1 MLTLT
6 KSLFAL
12 MIGFLLSTGF
22 GLILIPI
29 LKKIKAGQR
38 INIYVENHQ
47 KKSGTPTM
55 GGLIFIIPTII
66 ATIILILTDKLSFS
80 VNLLIVIFVFL
91 SYSLIGFLDDFLSIK
106 QNQNKGLTQ
115 LQKLFLQFIVALIF
129 YILYR
134 KYTDANSVL
143 EITLL
148 HINWNLDW
156 FYGVFILFLLV
167 GSSNAV
173 NLTDGLD
180 GLAGG
185 LSAIAFLAF
194 GLISWGSYWIE
205 GYQDIGIFCFIL
217 MGSIMG
223 FLVYNTNP
231 AKVFMGDT
239 GSLTLGATLAT
250 VAILTNHELS
260 LAVIGGVFVIETLTV
275 IIQILSVVLFKRKV
289 FLMTPIHHH
298 FERLGW
304 AESSIV
310 KVFWIV
316 GFILSLMALIYGVWL

>member
-12 MIGFLLSTGF
+12 MLGFIASTIFGF
-22 GLILIPI
+22 IIIPF
-29 LKKIKAGQR
+29 LKKLKAGQN
-38 INIYVENHQ
+38 INIYVEAHRN
-47 KKSGTPTM
+47 KAGTPTM
-55 GGLIFIIPTII
+55 GGLIFIIPTFAI
-66 ATIILILTDKLSFS
+66 TLFLLLTGKIEFS
-80 VNLLIVIFVFL
+80 VNLVIVLFVFL
-91 SYSLIGFLDDFLSIK
+91 SYGLIGFLDDFISLKRKS
-106 QNQNKGLTQ
+106 NKGLTQ
-115 LQKLFLQFIVALIF
+115 FQKLLLQLIVALVF
-129 YILYR
+129 YILFRQFTEGDSYLR
-134 KYTDANSVL
+134 ISAL
-143 EITLL
+143 GIE
-148 HINWNLDW
+148 WNLGW

-194 GLISWGSYWIE
+194 GLIAMGSWWIE
-205 GYQDIGIFCFIL
+205 GNTDMGIFSFIL

-239 GSLTLGATLAT
+239 GSLTLGATMAT
-250 VAILTNHELS
+250 IAILISHELS
-260 LAVIGGVFVIETLTV
+260 LALIGGVFVIETLTV
-275 IIQILSVVLFKRKV
+275 IIQITSVVLLKRKV

-304 AESSIV
+304 KENDIV
-310 KVFWIV
+310 KLFWIV
-316 GFILSLMALIYGVWL
+316 GFILSLFALIYGVWL

>member
-12 MIGFLLSTGF
+12 MLGFIGATIF
-22 GLILIPI
+22 GLIIIPF
-29 LKKIKAGQR
+29 LKKLKAGQN
-38 INIYVENHQ
+38 INIYVEAHRN
-47 KKSGTPTM
+47 KAGTPTM
-55 GGLIFIIPTII
+55 GGLIFIIPTFAI
-66 ATIILILTDKLSFS
+66 TLFLLLTGKIEYS
-80 VNLLIVIFVFL
+80 VNLVIVLFVFL
-91 SYSLIGFLDDFLSIK
+91 SYGLIGFLDDFISLRRK
-106 QNQNKGLTQ
+106 TNKGLTQ
-115 LQKLFLQFIVALIF
+115 FQKILLQLIVALVF
-129 YILYR
+129 YVLFR
-134 KYTDANSVL
+134 QYTAGDSYLRISAL
-143 EITLL
+143 GID
-148 HINWNLDW
+148 WNLGW

-185 LSAIAFLAF
+185 SSAIAFLAF
-194 GLISWGSYWIE
+194 GLIAMGSWWIE
-205 GYQDIGIFCFIL
+205 GNSDMGIFCFIL

-223 FLVYNTNP
+223 FLVYNSNP

-239 GSLTLGATLAT
+239 GSLTLGATMAT
-250 VAILTNHELS
+250 IAILTSHELS

-275 IIQILSVVLFKRKV
+275 IIQISSVVLLKRRV

-304 AESSIV
+304 RENDIV
-310 KVFWIV
+310 KLFWIV
-316 GFILSLMALIYGVWL
+316 GFILSLCALIYGVWL

>member
-12 MIGFLLSTGF
+12 MLGFIGATIF
-22 GLILIPI
+22 GLIIIPF
-29 LKKIKAGQR
+29 LKKLKAGQN
-38 INIYVENHQ
+38 INIYVEAHRN
-47 KKSGTPTM
+47 KAGTPTM
-55 GGLIFIIPTII
+55 GGLIFIIPTFAI
-66 ATIILILTDKLSFS
+66 TLFLLLTGKIEYS
-80 VNLLIVIFVFL
+80 VNLVIVLFVFL
-91 SYSLIGFLDDFLSIK
+91 SYGLIGFLDDFISLRRK
-106 QNQNKGLTQ
+106 TNKGLTQ
-115 LQKLFLQFIVALIF
+115 FQKILLQLIVALVF
-129 YILYR
+129 YVLFR
-134 KYTDANSVL
+134 QYTAGDSYLRISAL
-143 EITLL
+143 GID
-148 HINWNLDW
+148 WNLGW

-194 GLISWGSYWIE
+194 GLIAMGSWWIE
-205 GYQDIGIFCFIL
+205 GNSDMGIFCFIL

-223 FLVYNTNP
+223 FLVYNSNP

-239 GSLTLGATLAT
+239 GLTLGTTMATI
-250 VAILTNHELS
+250 AILTSHELS

-275 IIQILSVVLFKRKV
+275 IIQISSVVLLKRRV

-304 AESSIV
+304 RENDIV
-310 KVFWIV
+310 KLFWIV
-316 GFILSLMALIYGVWL
+316 GFILSLCALIYGVWL

>member
-12 MIGFLLSTGF
+12 MIGFLLSTAF
-22 GLILIPI
+22 GLIAIPL

-38 INIYVENHQ
+38 INIYVESHLR
-47 KKSGTPTM
+47 KSGTPTM

-66 ATIILILTDKLSFS
+66 TAIILIATNKIEFS
-80 VNLLIVIFVFL
+80 VNLLIVMFVFI

-106 QNQNKGLTQ
+106 RNKNKGLTEI
-115 LQKLFLQFIVALIF
+115 QKLILQFIVALIF

-134 KYTDANSVL
+134 KYTNASSVL

-148 HINWNLDW
+148 NIKWNLGW

-167 GSSNAV
+167 GASNAV

-205 GYQDIGIFCFIL
+205 GYQDMGIFCFIL
-217 MGSIMG
+217 VGSIMG

-250 VAILTNHELS
+250 IAILTNHELS

-275 IIQILSVVLFKRKV
+275 IIQITSVVLFKKKV

-304 AESSIV
+304 RESDIV
-310 KVFWIV
+310 KLFWIA
-316 GFILSLMALIYGVWL
+316 GFLLCLLALIYGVWL

>member
-12 MIGFLLSTGF
+12 MLGFIGATIF
-22 GLILIPI
+22 GLIIIPF
-29 LKKIKAGQR
+29 LKKLKAGQN
-38 INIYVENHQ
+38 INIYVEAHRN
-47 KKSGTPTM
+47 KAGTPTM
-55 GGLIFIIPTII
+55 GGLIFIIPTFAI
-66 ATIILILTDKLSFS
+66 TLFLLLTGKIEYS
-80 VNLLIVIFVFL
+80 VNLVIVLFVFL
-91 SYSLIGFLDDFLSIK
+91 SYGLIGFLDDFISLRRK
-106 QNQNKGLTQ
+106 TNKGLTQ
-115 LQKLFLQFIVALIF
+115 FQKILLQLIVALVF
-129 YILYR
+129 YVLFR
-134 KYTDANSVL
+134 QYTAGDSYLRISAL
-143 EITLL
+143 GID
-148 HINWNLDW
+148 WNLGW

-194 GLISWGSYWIE
+194 GLIAMGSWWIE
-205 GYQDIGIFCFIL
+205 GNSDMGIFCFIL

-223 FLVYNTNP
+223 FLVYNSNP
-231 AKVFMGDT
+231 AKVYMGDT
-239 GSLTLGATLAT
+239 GSLTLGATMAT
-250 VAILTNHELS
+250 IAILTSHELS

-275 IIQILSVVLFKRKV
+275 IIQISSVVLLKRRV

-304 AESSIV
+304 RENDIV
-310 KVFWIV
+310 KLFWIV
-316 GFILSLMALIYGVWL
+316 GFILSLCALIYGVWL

>member
-12 MIGFLLSTGF
+12 MLGFIGATIF
-22 GLILIPI
+22 GLIIIPF
-29 LKKIKAGQR
+29 LKKLKAGQN
-38 INIYVENHQ
+38 INIYVEAHRN
-47 KKSGTPTM
+47 KAGTPTM
-55 GGLIFIIPTII
+55 GGLIFIIPTFAI
-66 ATIILILTDKLSFS
+66 TLFLLLTGKIEYS
-80 VNLLIVIFVFL
+80 VNLVIVLFVFL
-91 SYSLIGFLDDFLSIK
+91 SYGLIGFLDDFISLRRK
-106 QNQNKGLTQ
+106 TNKGLTQ
-115 LQKLFLQFIVALIF
+115 FQKILLQLIVALVF
-129 YILYR
+129 YVLFR
-134 KYTDANSVL
+134 QYTAGDSYLRISAL
-143 EITLL
+143 GID
-148 HINWNLDW
+148 WNLGW

-194 GLISWGSYWIE
+194 GLIAMGSWWIE
-205 GYQDIGIFCFIL
+205 GNSDMGIFCFIL

-223 FLVYNTNP
+223 FLVYNSNP

-239 GSLTLGATLAT
+239 GSLTLGATMAT
-250 VAILTNHELS
+250 IAILTSHEIS

-275 IIQILSVVLFKRKV
+275 IIQISSVVLLKRRV

-304 AESSIV
+304 RENDIV
-310 KVFWIV
+310 KLFWIV
-316 GFILSLMALIYGVWL
+316 GFILSLCALIYGVWL

>member
-12 MIGFLLSTGF
+12 MLGFIGATIF
-22 GLILIPI
+22 GLIIIPF
-29 LKKIKAGQR
+29 LKKLKAGQN
-38 INIYVENHQ
+38 INIYVEAHRN
-47 KKSGTPTM
+47 KAGTPTM
-55 GGLIFIIPTII
+55 GGLIFIIPTFAI
-66 ATIILILTDKLSFS
+66 TLFLLLTGKIEYS
-80 VNLLIVIFVFL
+80 VNLVIVLFVFL
-91 SYSLIGFLDDFLSIK
+91 SYGLIGFLDDFISLRRK
-106 QNQNKGLTQ
+106 TNKGLTQ
-115 LQKLFLQFIVALIF
+115 FQKILLQLIVALVF
-129 YILYR
+129 YVLFR
-134 KYTDANSVL
+134 QYTAGDSYLRISAL
-143 EITLL
+143 GID
-148 HINWNLDW
+148 WNLGW

-194 GLISWGSYWIE
+194 GLIAMGSWWIE
-205 GYQDIGIFCFIL
+205 GNSDMGIFCFIL

-223 FLVYNTNP
+223 FLVYNSNP
-231 AKVFMGDT
+231 VKVFMGDT
-239 GSLTLGATLAT
+239 GSLTLGATMAT
-250 VAILTNHELS
+250 IAILTSHELS

-275 IIQILSVVLFKRKV
+275 IIQISSVVLLKRRV

-304 AESSIV
+304 RENDIV
-310 KVFWIV
+310 KLFWIV
-316 GFILSLMALIYGVWL
+316 GFILSLCALIYGVWL

>member
-12 MIGFLLSTGF
+12 MIGFLLSTLF
-22 GLILIPI
+22 GLFMIPI
-29 LKKIKAGQR
+29 LKKIKVGQR
-38 INIYVENHQ
+38 INVYVDTHR
-47 KKSGTPTM
+47 KKAGTPTM
-55 GGLIFIIPTII
+55 GGLIFILPTI
-66 ATIILILTDKLSFS
+66 ATMLILLFLDKIQFS
-80 VNLLIVIFVFL
+80 VNLLIILFVFV
-91 SYSLIGFLDDFLSIK
+91 SYGLIGFLDDYISIK
-106 QNQNKGLTQ
+106 RNTNKGLTEV
-115 LQKLFLQFIVALIF
+115 QKLFLQFVVSLIF
-129 YILYR
+129 YVLFR
-134 KYTDANSVL
+134 EFTAGDSVL
-143 EITLL
+143 EISLFN
-148 HINWNLDW
+148 IKWNLGW
-156 FYGVFILFLLV
+156 LYGVFILFLLV

-194 GLISWGSYWIE
+194 GLISWGSFWIE

-217 MGSIMG
+217 VGSIMG

-250 VAILTNHELS
+250 VAILTAHEIS

-275 IIQILSVVLFKRKV
+275 IIQIVSVMLFKKRV

-304 AESSIV
+304 KEGDIV
-310 KVFWIV
+310 KLFWIV
-316 GFILSLMALIYGVWL
+316 GFILSLLALIYGVWL

>member
-12 MIGFLLSTGF
+12 MLGFIGATIF
-22 GLILIPI
+22 GLIIIPF
-29 LKKIKAGQR
+29 LKKLKAGQN
-38 INIYVENHQ
+38 INIYVEAHRN
-47 KKSGTPTM
+47 KAGTPTM
-55 GGLIFIIPTII
+55 GGLIFIIPTFAI
-66 ATIILILTDKLSFS
+66 TLFLLLTGKIEYS
-80 VNLLIVIFVFL
+80 VNLVIVLFVFL
-91 SYSLIGFLDDFLSIK
+91 SYGLIGFLDDFISLRRK
-106 QNQNKGLTQ
+106 TNKGLTQ
-115 LQKLFLQFIVALIF
+115 FQKILLQLIVALVF
-129 YILYR
+129 YVLFR
-134 KYTDANSVL
+134 QYTAGDSYLRISAL
-143 EITLL
+143 GID
-148 HINWNLDW
+148 WNLGW

-194 GLISWGSYWIE
+194 GLIAMGSWWIE
-205 GYQDIGIFCFIL
+205 GNSDMGIFCFIL

-223 FLVYNTNP
+223 FLVYNSNP

-239 GSLTLGATLAT
+239 GSLTLGATMAT
-250 VAILTNHELS
+250 IAILTSHELS

-275 IIQILSVVLFKRKV
+275 IIQISSVVLLKRRV

-298 FERLGW
+298 FEKCGFSEVQVV
-304 AESSIV
+304 AG
-310 KVFWIV
+310 FWIFAV
-316 GFILSLMALIYGVWL
+316 LCCVAGFFII

>member
-1 MLTLT
+1 MLKLT

-12 MIGFLLSTGF
+12 MLGFIGATIF
-22 GLILIPI
+22 GLIIIPF
-29 LKKIKAGQR
+29 LKKLKAGQN
-38 INIYVENHQ
+38 INIYVEAHRN
-47 KKSGTPTM
+47 KAGTPTM
-55 GGLIFIIPTII
+55 GGLIFIIPTFAI
-66 ATIILILTDKLSFS
+66 TLFLLLTGKIEYS
-80 VNLLIVIFVFL
+80 VNLVIVLFVFL
-91 SYSLIGFLDDFLSIK
+91 SYGLIGFLDDFISLRK
-106 QNQNKGLTQ
+106 KTNKGLTQ
-115 LQKLFLQFIVALIF
+115 FQKILLQLIVALVF
-129 YILYR
+129 YVLFR
-134 KYTDANSVL
+134 QYTAGDSYLRISAL
-143 EITLL
+143 GID
-148 HINWNLDW
+148 WNLGW

-194 GLISWGSYWIE
+194 GLIAMGSWWIE
-205 GYQDIGIFCFIL
+205 GNSDMGIFCFIL

-223 FLVYNTNP
+223 FLVYNSNP

-239 GSLTLGATLAT
+239 GSLTLGATMAT
-250 VAILTNHELS
+250 IAILTSHELS

-275 IIQILSVVLFKRKV
+275 IIQISSVVLLKRRV

-304 AESSIV
+304 RENDIV
-310 KVFWIV
+310 KLFWIV
-316 GFILSLMALIYGVWL
+316 GFILSLCALIYGVWL

>member
-12 MIGFLLSTGF
+12 MLGFIASTIFGF
-22 GLILIPI
+22 IIIPF
-29 LKKIKAGQR
+29 LKKLKAGQN
-38 INIYVENHQ
+38 INIYVEAHRN
-47 KKSGTPTM
+47 KAGTPTM
-55 GGLIFIIPTII
+55 GGLIFIIPTFAI
-66 ATIILILTDKLSFS
+66 TLFLLLTGKIEFS
-80 VNLLIVIFVFL
+80 VNLVIVLFVFL
-91 SYSLIGFLDDFLSIK
+91 SYGLIGFLDDFISLKRKS
-106 QNQNKGLTQ
+106 NKGLTQ
-115 LQKLFLQFIVALIF
+115 FQKLLLQLIVALVF
-129 YILYR
+129 YILFRQFTEGDSYLR
-134 KYTDANSVL
+134 ISAL
-143 EITLL
+143 GIE
-148 HINWNLDW
+148 WNLGW

-194 GLISWGSYWIE
+194 GLIAMGSWWIE
-205 GYQDIGIFCFIL
+205 GNTDMGIFSFIL

-239 GSLTLGATLAT
+239 GSLTLGATMAT
-250 VAILTNHELS
+250 IAILTSHELS
-260 LAVIGGVFVIETLTV
+260 LALIGGVFVIETLTV
-275 IIQILSVVLFKRKV
+275 IIQITSVVLLKRKV

-298 FERLGW
+298 FESVGW
-304 AESSIV
+304 KENDIV
-310 KVFWIV
+310 KLFWIV
-316 GFILSLMALIYGVWL
+316 GFILCLFALIYGVWL

>member
-12 MIGFLLSTGF
+12 MLGFISSTIF
-22 GLILIPI
+22 GLIAIPF
-29 LKKIKAGQR
+29 LKKLKAGQN
-38 INIYVENHQ
+38 INIYVEAHRS
-47 KKSGTPTM
+47 KAGTPTM
-55 GGLIFIIPTII
+55 GGLIFIIPTIAI
-66 ATIILILTDKLSFS
+66 TVFLLLTGKIEYS
-80 VNLLIVIFVFL
+80 VNLMIVLFVFF
-91 SYSLIGFLDDFLSIK
+91 SYALIGFLDDFISLRRKS
-106 QNQNKGLTQ
+106 NKGLTQ
-115 LQKLFLQFIVALIF
+115 FQKILLQLIVALVF
-129 YILYR
+129 YVLFR
-134 KYTDANSVL
+134 QYTAGDSYLRISAL
-143 EITLL
+143 GID
-148 HINWNLDW
+148 WNLGW

-194 GLISWGSYWIE
+194 GLIAMGSWWIE
-205 GYQDIGIFCFIL
+205 GNSDMGIFCFIL

-223 FLVYNTNP
+223 FLVYNSNP

-239 GSLTLGATLAT
+239 GSLTLGATMAT
-250 VAILTNHELS
+250 IAILTSHELS
-260 LAVIGGVFVIETLTV
+260 LAVIGGVFVIETLTI
-275 IIQILSVVLFKRKV
+275 IIQISSVVLLKRRV

-304 AESSIV
+304 RENDIV
-310 KVFWIV
+310 KLFWIV
-316 GFILSLMALIYGVWL
+316 GFILSLCALIYGVWL